1 MSNEIEKPRKRI
13 SYLFLAIILV
23 TLALSAVAL
32 YQALIEYDAGNTGS
46 GNSLL
51 LIGGSGFALSAY
63 MLFQTRRRTMR
74 LQIKEQPV
82 ITTILCQKCGFKNV
96 RDFQRGD
103 YIFKEAEPCPKCNE
117 KTSVASI
124 YREVEEKH

>member
-1 MSNEIEKPRKRI
+1 MSNEVEKPRKRI
-13 SYLFLAIILV
+13 SYLLLAIIFI

-32 YQALIEYDAGNTGS
+32 YQALIEFYKGGDGT
-46 GNSLL
+46 SLL

-63 MLFQTRRRTMR
+63 MLLQTRRKTMR
-74 LQIKEQPV
+74 LEIKEHPV
-82 ITTILCQKCGFKNV
+82 VTTIICQKCGFKNI

-103 YIFKEAEPCPKCNE
+103 YIFKEADPCPKCNE
-117 KTSVASI
+117 KTSIASI

>member
-1 MSNEIEKPRKRI
+1 MSNEAETPRKRI
-13 SYLFLAIILV
+13 PYLILAIILV

-32 YQALIEYDAGNTGS
+32 YQALVEYDAGSVGS

-51 LIGGSGFALSAY
+51 LIGGSGFLLSAY
-63 MLFQTRRRTMR
+63 MLFQTRRKAMR
-74 LQIKEQPV
+74 LEIKEHPV
-82 ITTILCQKCGFKNV
+82 VTTILCPKCGFKSV

-103 YIFKEAEPCPKCNE
+103 YIFKEADPCPKCNE

-124 YREVEEKH
+124 FRELEEKH